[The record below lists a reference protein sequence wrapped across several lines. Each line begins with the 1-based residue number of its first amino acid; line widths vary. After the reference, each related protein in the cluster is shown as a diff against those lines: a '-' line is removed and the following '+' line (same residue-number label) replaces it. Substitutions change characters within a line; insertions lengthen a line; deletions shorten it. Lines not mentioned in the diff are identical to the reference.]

1 MKKIISIVVIV
12 AVLGAVAY
20 YASTRPNEVA
30 PEVPAKVTDTATA
43 INSSVDAV
51 QLNDPSVDLKA
62 MDTDINA
69 L

>member
-1 MKKIISIVVIV
+1 MKKTLSVVVIIVV
-12 AVLGAVAY
+12 LGVVAY
-20 YASTRPNEVA
+20 YASMTKA
-30 PEVPAKVTDTATA
+30 PAPTPAAPATDTATA